1 MIIYNEIAVAFI
13 LRIFLGILFFAQG
26 YDKVFKIKIKG
37 VYETF
42 EVPMRPKNMPHF
54 ILRLSAYFTSYVE
67 LIGGLCLLLG
77 LFKFYILYLLGFDI
91 LLVAAAMAILNP
103 MWDMQFV
110 FPRLVIL
117 IALLLIPAAW
127 DALSLDYFLNR

>member
-1 MIIYNEIAVAFI
+1 MNYYNEIAVAFI
-13 LRIFLGILFFAQG
+13 LRVFLGSLFLLQG

-42 EVPMRPKNMPHF
+42 ELPMRSKNMPNF
-54 ILRLSAYFTSYVE
+54 ILMLAAIFTSYTE
-67 LIGGLCLLLG
+67 LLGGLFLILG
-77 LFKFYILYLLGFDI
+77 LFKSFALYFLGIDL
-91 LLVAAAMAILNP
+91 LLVAIAFGMLNP

-117 IALLLIPAAW
+117 VTLLLIPVEW
-127 DALSLDYFLNR
+127 DIISIDYLIKK

>member
-1 MIIYNEIAVAFI
+1 MNYYNEIAVAFI
-13 LRIFLGILFFAQG
+13 LRVFLGSLFLLQG

-42 EVPMRPKNMPHF
+42 ELPMRSKNMPNF
-54 ILRLSAYFTSYVE
+54 ILMLAAIFTSYTE
-67 LIGGLCLLLG
+67 LFGGLFLIFG
-77 LFKFYILYLLGFDI
+77 LFKSFALYFLGIDL
-91 LLVAAAMAILNP
+91 LLVAIAFGMLNP

-117 IALLLIPAAW
+117 VTLLLIPVEW
-127 DALSLDYFLNR
+127 DIISIDYLIKK

>member
-1 MIIYNEIAVAFI
+1 MNNYNEIAVALI
-13 LRIFLGILFFAQG
+13 LRVFLGILFVAQG

-42 EVPMRPKNMPHF
+42 EVPMRPKNIPHF
-54 ILRLSAYFTSYVE
+54 LLKLSAFFTSYAE
-67 LIGGLCLLLG
+67 LIGGLCLIVG
-77 LFKFYILYLLGFDI
+77 IFKFYILYLLGFDL
-91 LLVAAAMAILNP
+91 LLVSIAMAMLNP

-117 IALLLIPAAW
+117 IALLLIPPAW
-127 DALSLDYFLNR
+127 DIISLDYFLTK